1 MGPILC
7 PSGTFFDETTASC
20 EEKYD
25 GFVCAADEA
34 GTRTQDTA
42 APTTSPLEAGPCRPG
57 FTGLTATDQCEGAI
71 VCRDGNYLT
80 SIDCPRG
87 SLFDVN
93 VQQCVLWY
101 RNFVCGAIAPDELN
115 EDDAKG
121 GKIMT
126 EDNEVENKADKN
138 EKAEKSKKDEKD
150 DASSEKSAVVTDG
163 LVSPVPMPPPM
174 RPRSRCPKGFTGKVP
189 ANEDCSAYIFCE
201 RGQYDNLGVVPCR
214 PDDRYVFDF
223 LGQSCEQREE
233 HFECMYAILT
243 TDEEALAKELIAKL
257 DDF

>member
-25 GFVCAADEA
+25 GFVCAADET

-42 APTTSPLEAGPCRPG
+42 APTTSPVEAGPCRPG
-57 FTGLTATDQCEGAI
+57 FTGLTMMDQCEGAI
-71 VCRDGNYLT
+71 VCRDGNQLT

-93 VQQCVLWY
+93 VQQCVHWY
-101 RNFVCGAIAPDELN
+101 RNWGFVCGGIAPDDLN
-115 EDDAKG
+115 EDETKG
-121 GKIMT
+121 EKIKT
-126 EDNEVENKADKN
+126 DYKEVENKAEKN
-138 EKAEKSKKDEKD
+138 EKSKKAEKD
-150 DASSEKSAVVTDG
+150 DASSVKSDVVTDA
-163 LVSPVPMPPPM
+163 LVSPVPARPPM

-201 RGQYDNLGVVPCR
+201 RGQYDNTGVVSCR

-223 LGQSCEQREE
+223 LVQSCKEREE

-243 TDEEALAKELIAKL
+243 TDEEALAKELIAQL